1 MQSTYKYLY
10 VRTQADVDN
19 DDGPDDSL
27 YIPVNKITGILTTG
41 TTAITIFFESVN
53 NKAGNIAD
61 NEVVISDSVVL
72 NVTAGKTKQVMQT
85 IIRTINDPVHNDGF
99 ITVFDAVTT
108 NTADETVE
116 AVKLHPDITGIGA
129 NKIVVAAALTA

>member
-19 DDGPDDSL
+19 DDGADDSL
-27 YIPVNKITGILTTG
+27 YIPVKKITGILTTG

-85 IIRTINDPVHNDGF
+85 IVRTINENRFSDGLIVLADDATTTLADATVPARYLDGGITSCGA
-99 ITVFDAVTT
+99 ITVAS
-108 NTADETVE
+108 
-116 AVKLHPDITGIGA
+116 KLT
-129 NKIVVAAALTA
+129 